1 MLPICASPVSPAL
14 TVIDGSLATTLRF
27 TDQSGVENPRAGSV
41 RGTIT
46 GVKRTPVTPSAALT
60 NRLLA
65 LAVLPVIVATVT
77 GLIVLWPDAGQRAR
91 TLPPE
96 ELASQAQ
103 LIDGVVTADEALP
116 CEDQPD
122 SVGGCRV
129 VTVRIDGGPE
139 KGATTELQLFDGA
152 GQPKVTV
159 GDKVIIGRVADTTGV
174 SYYFSDFQRRVPMA
188 LLAIVFVVVV
198 AAVGRLRGL
207 TAIVGVAATFAI
219 LVWFVIPA
227 LLDGRDPLA
236 VAIVGSS
243 AAMFAVLYLSHGI
256 SAKTTAAL
264 LGTVASLALTGVL
277 ASVFVRSARLF
288 NLGGDEAALL
298 QLTAAQVNL
307 QGLLLGGIIIGSL
320 GVLNDVTVTQS
331 STVWALARV
340 NPGAS
345 CRSLY
350 RSGMRVGRDHI
361 ASTVDTLV
369 LAYAGASMPLL
380 LLFTLA
386 RRPGLEVVTGSL
398 VAEEVVRT
406 MVGGIGLVAS
416 VPITT
421 GLAALVVS
429 RSRSKGSGGASSLE
443 SEAGTSAKAAPEQ
456 ELDALLGDLDDPHL
470 GHSH

>member
-1 MLPICASPVSPAL
+1 MRCCFRYLCSPIGDRS
-14 TVIDGSLATTLRF
+14 
-27 TDQSGVENPRAGSV
+27 
-41 RGTIT
+41 
-46 GVKRTPVTPSAALT
+46 
-60 NRLLA
+60 
-65 LAVLPVIVATVT
+65 
-77 GLIVLWPDAGQRAR
+77 
-91 TLPPE
+91 
-96 ELASQAQ
+96 SQA
-103 LIDGVVTADEALP
+103 
-116 CEDQPD
+116 
-122 SVGGCRV
+122 
-129 VTVRIDGGPE
+129 
-139 KGATTELQLFDGA
+139 
-152 GQPKVTV
+152 KVTV

-443 SEAGTSAKAAPEQ
+443 FEAGTSAKAAPEQ
-456 ELDALLGDLDDPHL
+456 ELNALLGDLDDPHL

>member
-1 MLPICASPVSPAL
+1 MKSWSNPV
-14 TVIDGSLATTLRF
+14 
-27 TDQSGVENPRAGSV
+27 
-41 RGTIT
+41 
-46 GVKRTPVTPSAALT
+46 

-65 LAVLPVIVATVT
+65 LAVLPVLLATIA
-77 GLIVLWPDAGQRAR
+77 GLVVLWPDSRNRSRSVPA
-91 TLPPE
+91 E
-96 ELASQAQ
+96 ELIGQP
-103 LIDGVVTADEALP
+103 LLVDGTVIGDRPLP

-122 SVGGCRV
+122 AVGGCHQA
-129 VTVRIDGGPE
+129 TVRIDGGPDR
-139 KGATTELQLFDGA
+139 GITTELELYDGP
-152 GQPKVTV
+152 GQPRVKV
-159 GDKVIIGRVADTTGV
+159 GDKVIVGRTSDDTGV
-174 SYYFSDFQRRVPMA
+174 AYYFSDFQRRVPMA
-188 LLAIVFVVVV
+188 ALAVLFVVVV
-198 AAVGRLRGL
+198 AGVGRLRGL

-219 LVWFVIPA
+219 VVWFVIPA

-236 VAIVGSS
+236 VAIVGSA

-264 LGTVASLALTGVL
+264 LGTLLSLALTGVL

-320 GVLNDVTVTQS
+320 GVLNDVTVTQA
-331 STVWALARV
+331 STVWALGRV
-340 NPGAS
+340 DANAGF
-345 CRSLY
+345 RSLY

-386 RRPGLEVVTGSL
+386 RRPTLDVVTGSL

-421 GLAALVVS
+421 ALAAWVVS
-429 RSRSKGSGGASSLE
+429 RRRPARPEGEGPQERDARS
-443 SEAGTSAKAAPEQ
+443 
-456 ELDALLGDLDDPHL
+456 ELHDHHHHDHEVDSDAEDD
-470 GHSH
+470 G